1 MEIIDVNA
9 HPQNHN
15 LGDFILSIVNK
26 LWWIIPHELWHDH
39 EEITKSQQEV
49 IKFQT

>member
-1 MEIIDVNA
+1 MEIINVHA

-26 LWWIIPHELWHDH
+26 QWCILPHELWHDH

-49 IKFQT
+49 IEVQT